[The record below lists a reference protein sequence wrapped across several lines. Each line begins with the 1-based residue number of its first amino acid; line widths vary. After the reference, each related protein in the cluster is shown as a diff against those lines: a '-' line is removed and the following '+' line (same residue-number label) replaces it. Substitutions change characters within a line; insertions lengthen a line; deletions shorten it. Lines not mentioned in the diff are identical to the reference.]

1 MWGFFSVQIW
11 LYFHIDI
18 NYSMLKKHN
27 NDKRTLKIYS
37 VYQIENDL
45 FIKNY
50 SIDETAVFKI
60 TFLFYIKKRSDFFFI
75 KYWHREAI
83 GFYQHNLSYSYN
95 KVG

>member
-1 MWGFFSVQIW
+1 
-11 LYFHIDI
+11 
-18 NYSMLKKHN
+18 MLKKHN

-50 SIDETAVFKI
+50 SRDETAVFKI

-75 KYWHREAI
+75 KY
-83 GFYQHNLSYSYN
+83 
-95 KVG
+95 

>member
-50 SIDETAVFKI
+50 SIDETAVLKL
-60 TFLFYIKKRSDFFFI
+60 LFYSILKKEVIFS
-75 KYWHREAI
+75 
-83 GFYQHNLSYSYN
+83 L
-95 KVG
+95 

>member
-1 MWGFFSVQIW
+1 
-11 LYFHIDI
+11 
-18 NYSMLKKHN
+18 MLKKHN

-50 SIDETAVFKI
+50 SIDETSVFKI

-75 KYWHREAI
+75 SIHQR
-83 GFYQHNLSYSYN
+83 FPH
-95 KVG
+95 